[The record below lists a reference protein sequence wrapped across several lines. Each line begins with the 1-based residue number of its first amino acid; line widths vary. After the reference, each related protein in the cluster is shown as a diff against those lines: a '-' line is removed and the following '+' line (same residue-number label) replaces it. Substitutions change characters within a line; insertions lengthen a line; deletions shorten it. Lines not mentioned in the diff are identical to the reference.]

1 MRITRL
7 VSSDHRASLSRRI
20 WVTAPHPSVA
30 LCTVLHCTYSVA
42 LALAICANGPRG
54 RVPSA
59 SERIQY
65 NTCRVCTGAVPLRS
79 SALPYT
85 FRLLIAQRSE
95 CEPFPFPF
103 PTPIGHLITSH
114 PIPSHPISLS
124 VFILQSANVK
134 WLRTHAEVRT
144 HQFDGWRRI
153 DLFDKWF
160 PSTRCLA
167 PRTKAPIRSALIV
180 CDVEAIDVR
189 LREPRRVASLDV
201 QTLRAAPRHRH
212 RRSAVTPIA
221 FDFNDYSTRVNSI
234 RKAKRRYGTQRS
246 AEQRSAEQLV
256 TRS

>member
-1 MRITRL
+1 MSSVHWCRAVAFECITVHFPSINSSEVRVRA
-7 VSSDHRASLSRRI
+7 VSVSVSNTHR
-20 WVTAPHPSVA
+20 PS
-30 LCTVLHCTYSVA
+30 H
-42 LALAICANGPRG
+42 
-54 RVPSA
+54 
-59 SERIQY
+59 
-65 NTCRVCTGAVPLRS
+65 
-79 SALPYT
+79 
-85 FRLLIAQRSE
+85 
-95 CEPFPFPF
+95 
-103 PTPIGHLITSH
+103 H
-114 PIPSHPISLS
+114 IPSHPISLS

-134 WLRTHAEVRT
+134 WLRTQAEVRT

-153 DLFDKWF
+153 VLFDKWF